1 MHVSKN
7 LKIQNY
13 ESGKGLEFGNSFG
26 GLETFPVLRK
36 VEKFVLEI

>member
-13 ESGKGLEFGNSFG
+13 ESGKGPKLEFSFG